1 MNPSQY
7 FVYILVCANGSL
19 YVGQTHDIHQRM
31 RRHADGTAAAFTREH
46 PPLKLMY
53 LESVPTRAA
62 AVSRE
67 RQIKGWTRAKKE
79 ALIEGDREQLRQ
91 LSRRRSTAIIA
102 T

>member
-53 LESVPTRAA
+53 LESAPTRAA

-67 RQIKGWTRAKKE
+67 RQIR
-79 ALIEGDREQLRQ
+79 GDREHLRQ
-91 LSRRRSTAIIA
+91 LRRCRSTEHSA